1 MLLEFD
7 NFAHQLS
14 EFKSEEIL
22 WQVFESAEVVKLS
35 NFFAFLKHFGV
46 RRQWSYEKMPFEFLN
61 LYST

>member
-22 WQVFESAEVVKLS
+22 WQVLESAEVVKLS
-35 NFFAFLKHFGV
+35 NFFSVSQAFWGPQTMELRKIDV
-46 RRQWSYEKMPFEFLN
+46 QISQPL
-61 LYST
+61 